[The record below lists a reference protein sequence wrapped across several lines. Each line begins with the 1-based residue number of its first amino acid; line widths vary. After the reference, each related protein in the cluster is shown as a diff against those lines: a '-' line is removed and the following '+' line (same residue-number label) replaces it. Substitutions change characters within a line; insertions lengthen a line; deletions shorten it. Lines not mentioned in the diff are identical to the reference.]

1 MTNEKYQPCIDACK
15 KVIAACEACAEACR
29 SEGNAAMMKR
39 CIGLDTDCADF
50 CKLAVRFMERDSV
63 FTSLICEDCAEIC
76 RDCADECAKHKSQH
90 CKDCAQACYL
100 CLDECLKMVSV
111 FV

>member
-1 MTNEKYQPCIDACK
+1 MTNEKYQSCIDACK
-15 KVIAACEACAEACR
+15 KVITACEACAVACR

-76 RDCADECAKHKSQH
+76 RDCADECAKHKSQQ

-100 CLDECLKMVSV
+100 CMDECLKMVSV